1 VEPYSVVEVKDRGRG
16 GTTRGRGRRE
26 VRAGAVRGEN
36 EVRVNGG
43 QRERGTSSRRNG
55 PQEQNR
61 WNMMRYEAS
70 GTVFC
75 SGFQRFCLNFAI
87 FLKHLNLRAE
97 YISRYLEL
105 DDKQGI

>member
-1 VEPYSVVEVKDRGRG
+1 MEHAEVEPYSVVEVKDMGRG

-61 WNMMRYEAS
+61 WNMLRHEAS
-70 GTVFC
+70 GTV
-75 SGFQRFCLNFAI
+75 
-87 FLKHLNLRAE
+87 
-97 YISRYLEL
+97 SRPEPNENAPVLLLTQY
-105 DDKQGI
+105 